1 MLKVYVAGA
10 MTKGDVAAN
19 VRAAVLA
26 ADRLHALGC
35 APFVP
40 HLTFFAD
47 AIAPRPYEDWIAYD
61 LVWVAACDC
70 LLRLP
75 GHSPGADRE
84 VAFALANGI
93 PVFRGLAEFEAHL
106 AAQVG

>member
-1 MLKVYVAGA
+1 MLKVYVAGPLS
-10 MTKGDVAAN
+10 GNVAAN
-19 VRAAVLA
+19 VRAALLA
-26 ADRLHALGC
+26 AGRVLDLGC

-40 HLTFFAD
+40 HATWLWD
-47 AIAPRPYEDWIAYD
+47 LVAPRPYEDWIAYD

-75 GHSPGADRE
+75 GHSPGGDRE
-84 VAFALANGI
+84 VAFALAHGI

-106 AAQVG
+106 AARVG